1 MWFALLDN
9 YFTFAAQNPTP
20 MLHIKEIVSV
30 TLILFSIIDV
40 LGNIPIFISLKEK
53 NVDINPWKASL
64 ASGAIMI
71 AFLFIGEL
79 ILSFFGVDV
88 ESFALAGAIVI
99 FIIGLEM
106 VLGMEIFKHESVET
120 NKGSVFPVAFPLVAG
135 AGTLTTLLSLKAEY
149 EEANIIGGIIVNLV
163 VLFVV
168 IRFSDWLQK
177 NLGGQGTTILRK
189 VFGIILLAIAI
200 KLFKTNIMAVPEGHF

>member
-1 MWFALLDN
+1 
-9 YFTFAAQNPTP
+9 
-20 MLHIKEIVSV
+20 MLHLKEIVSV

-53 NVDINPWKASL
+53 NIDINPWKASL

-71 AFLFIGEL
+71 AFLYIGEL

-88 ESFALAGAIVI
+88 GSFALAGAIVI

-149 EEANIIGGIIVNLV
+149 DEINIIGGIVVNLV

-168 IRFSDWLQK
+168 IQFSDWLQK

-200 KLFKTNIMAVPEGHF
+200 KLFKTNIMAMPTGH

>member
-1 MWFALLDN
+1 
-9 YFTFAAQNPTP
+9 
-20 MLHIKEIVSV
+20 MLHLKEIVSV

-53 NVDINPWKASL
+53 NIDINPWKASL

-71 AFLFIGEL
+71 AFLYIGEL

-88 ESFALAGAIVI
+88 GSFALAGAIVI

-120 NKGSVFPVAFPLVAG
+120 SKGSVFPVAFPLVAG

-149 EEANIIGGIIVNLV
+149 DEINIIGGIVVNLV

-168 IRFSDWLQK
+168 IQFSDWLQK

-200 KLFKTNIMAVPEGHF
+200 KLFKTNIMAMPTGH